1 MQIQNFSIRKLIQNF
16 SIRKLNF
23 ELYKLMN
30 LVTSN
35 KHSDGGLAGGNCPTT
50 AHVPFKTRDRQNI
63 HYTITN
69 TAYSPFYYYYNC
81 ATIESLTDTN
91 PFVLFF

>member
-35 KHSDGGLAGGNCPTT
+35 KYSGGGRRVVT
-50 AHVPFKTRDRQNI
+50 APPLPMSLSKQEIARI
-63 HYTITN
+63 YTILLLTQ
-69 TAYSPFYYYYNC
+69 PIPLFYYYYYC

-91 PFVLFF
+91 PFVLF